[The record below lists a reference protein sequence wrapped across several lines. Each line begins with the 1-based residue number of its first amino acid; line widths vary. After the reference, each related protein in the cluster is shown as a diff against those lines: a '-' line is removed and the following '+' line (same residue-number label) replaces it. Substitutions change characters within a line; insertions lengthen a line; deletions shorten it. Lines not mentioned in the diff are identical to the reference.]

1 MKMGNW
7 FTAGRSMPVGL
18 HGMVVSSQP
27 LATQAGL
34 EILKRGGN
42 AIDATVAM
50 AAVLN
55 VVEPMSTGIGGDAF
69 VLVYLKKTGEIRALN
84 ASGRAPYAATLD
96 YFRDKNIAAIPDT
109 GMLPVT
115 VPGALDGWAVVTER
129 HGTMSLRE
137 LLQPAICYA
146 EEGFPVAEKA
156 AHEWAKSTAKLSA
169 HPNSAANYLTNGRAP
184 NAGEKFRQKNLAA
197 SLRKIADGGK
207 EVFYGG
213 ELAEEIVRFSQKN
226 GGLLSLKDFKDHT
239 STWVDPIKTSY
250 RGHEVYELPPNTQG
264 ITVLQMLNM
273 LQPFDVVSLGYNT
286 TAYVHLLIEIKK
298 LAFADRDQYLADP
311 EFTRVPVERLISKS
325 YAAERVKRID
335 PNRAGEYPA
344 GLGALSGDTQIF
356 CAVDGE
362 GNAVSFI
369 NSLFEGFGCGLVG
382 GNTGIMLQNRG
393 KLFSLDPADPNC
405 VAPHK
410 RSSHTIMPAMVFKEQ
425 KPFLIFGVTGA
436 HMQPQGQVQVLA
448 NLIDFGMTLQQ
459 ALDAPRVNHL
469 EGLEVALEAG
479 IAPDVREELRQK
491 GHRVLDEAN
500 FGGGQAIMIH
510 PEYGTLIG
518 GSDPRKDG
526 CAMGY

>member
-1 MKMGNW
+1 
-7 FTAGRSMPVGL
+7 MPVARK
-18 HGMVVSSQP
+18 GMVVSSQP
-27 LATQAGL
+27 LASQAGL
-34 EILKRGGN
+34 EVLKRGGN
-42 AIDATVAM
+42 AVDATVAV

-55 VVEPMSTGIGGDAF
+55 VVEPMSTGIGGDAYI
-69 VLVYLKKTGEIRALN
+69 LIYLAKSGEIKALN

-96 YFRDKNIAAIPDT
+96 YFRRKGITRIPDT

-115 VPGALDGWAVVTER
+115 VPGALDGWAAVVER
-129 HGTMSLRE
+129 HGTMSLKE
-137 LLQPAICYA
+137 LLQPAIAYA
-146 EEGFPVAEKA
+146 EEGFPVGEKT
-156 AHEWAKSTAKLSA
+156 AHEWAKSKAKLSA
-169 HPNSAANYLTNGRAP
+169 HPNSAANYLMNKRAP
-184 NAGEKFRQKNLAA
+184 KAGEIFRQKNLGA
-197 SLRKIADGGK
+197 SLKKIADQGK

-213 ELAEEIVRFSQKN
+213 ELAQEIVRFSQEN

-239 STWVDPIKTSY
+239 STWVEPIHASY
-250 RGHEVYELPPNTQG
+250 RGFEVYEMPPNTQG

-273 LQPFDVVSLGYNT
+273 LEAFDAASLGHNSASYL
-286 TAYVHLLIEIKK
+286 HHLIEIKK

-311 EFTRVPVERLISKS
+311 ERAPVPVERLLSKS
-325 YAAERVKRID
+325 YAVERLKLFD
-335 PNRAGEYPA
+335 PNRAGEYPP
-344 GLGALSGDTQIF
+344 GLGAISGDTQVF
-356 CAVDGE
+356 CAVDRE

-393 KLFSLDPADPNC
+393 KLFALDPAHLNC

-410 RSSHTIMPAMVFKEQ
+410 RSQHTIMPAMVFKDR

-448 NLIDFGMTLQQ
+448 NLIDFGMTLQE

-479 IAPDVREELRQK
+479 IAPGVREELRQK
-491 GHRVLDEAN
+491 RHRVLDEAN

-518 GSDPRKDG
+518 GSDPRKDV
-526 CAMGY
+526 CARGY

>member
-1 MKMGNW
+1 
-7 FTAGRSMPVGL
+7 MPVGL
-18 HGMVVSSQP
+18 RGMAVSSQP

-34 EILKRGGN
+34 EVLKRGGN

-55 VVEPMSTGIGGDAF
+55 VVEPMSTGVGGDAF
-69 VLVYLKKTGEIRALN
+69 ILIYLAKSGEIRALN
-84 ASGRAPYAATLD
+84 ASGRAPYGAALD
-96 YFRDKNIAAIPDT
+96 YFREQKIARIPDS

-129 HGTMSLRE
+129 YGTMSLSE
-137 LLQPAICYA
+137 LLEPAISYA
-146 EEGFPVAEKA
+146 EEGFPVAEKT
-156 AHEWAKSTAKLSA
+156 AHEWAKSKAKLSA
-169 HPNSAANYLTNGRAP
+169 YPNSAANYLIDGRAP
-184 NAGEKFRQKNLAA
+184 SAGEIFRQENLAA
-197 SLRKIADGGK
+197 SLKKIAEKGK

-213 ELAEEIVRFSQKN
+213 ELAEEIVGFSQAN
-226 GGLLSLKDFKDHT
+226 AGLLSLKDFKDHT
-239 STWVDPIKTSY
+239 STWVEPIQTSY
-250 RGHEVYELPPNTQG
+250 RGYDVYEMPPNTQG
-264 ITVLQMLNM
+264 MTVLQMLNM
-273 LQPFDVVSLGYNT
+273 LERFDIASLGYDSA
-286 TAYVHLLIEIKK
+286 AYVHLLIEIKK
-298 LAFADRDQYLADP
+298 LAFADRDRYLADP
-311 EFTRVPVERLISKS
+311 ELARVPVDRLISKA
-325 YAAERVKRID
+325 YADERVEEID
-335 PNRAGEYPA
+335 PDRAGDYSP
-344 GLGALSGDTQIF
+344 GLGAVSGDTQVF
-356 CAVDGE
+356 CAVDRE

-393 KLFSLDPADPNC
+393 KLFSLDPSHPNC

-410 RSSHTIMPAMVFKEQ
+410 RPQHTIMPAMVFKDRN
-425 KPFLIFGVTGA
+425 PFLIFGVTGA

-448 NLIDFGMTLQQ
+448 NLIDFGMTLQK

-479 IAPDVREELRQK
+479 VAASARKELKQK
-491 GHRVLDEAN
+491 GHEIVKAAN

-526 CAMGY
+526 SAMGF